1 MPQYNGLQGLVQALG
16 RQKRGRK
23 AKQNMDRLSTTF
35 SKRRGLIIFIA
46 FAVIALVYLQLSS
59 KPRLIT
65 EVDSVKEIT
74 KSELTNKVRPV
85 ITSPETAAQGTVS
98 TPSETVETIPET
110 VSTSAPET
118 LSTSPE
124 TVILS
129 KLAGTTS
136 ESAGS
141 SRTAATDKYSASV
154 TTKPVATIYTEPV
167 HARGWDSG
175 SFCDDLLHN
184 TFSHLVPVCTTDH
197 NEQSAII
204 CKRTLKSTR
213 MIECSMRNVLIRPKK
228 LNGIISGHVVNSEG
242 VELLENDLVSCKSPN
257 MQEVYRT
264 TESNDH
270 TTRMVEE
277 SLRRP
282 PSLKRSDCQ
291 RWISEPTF
299 LFLGVNVHVYFE
311 FITWYN
317 VYKSIL
323 DQGNIGPYKV
333 IRVASG
339 NFQYLFSDYEKLLF
353 PGIEFVQNMTEESVC
368 FEKLI
373 LPPRGFS
380 SLIFRCKMEHNI
392 RSQCLKCNGK
402 GRPGTAI
409 RSFRTQALK
418 ACSLDDSIPIAGYRN
433 PKRIVIIL
441 RKQYE
446 RYPGDKP
453 GNFQR
458 VVSNSDQLIAE
469 IKSRFKVDVVSFHG
483 EDLSVCEQ
491 IRIVHDADIF
501 IGVHGAGLVHAW
513 WLQDNALLFEIEPSN
528 QSGNPT
534 FRLLTTLA
542 GINYKSFRIPSLSVN
557 VKKFVDTL
565 DATIQ
570 HGI

>member
-1 MPQYNGLQGLVQALG
+1 MDSSSGYKPYL
-16 RQKRGRK
+16 KRGFVVLFIACVVIAAVYYCNLYFEFSINRYLVTGISRK
-23 AKQNMDRLSTTF
+23 DEINQHQPNSDSPDNSTT
-35 SKRRGLIIFIA
+35 
-46 FAVIALVYLQLSS
+46 
-59 KPRLIT
+59 
-65 EVDSVKEIT
+65 
-74 KSELTNKVRPV
+74 VRP
-85 ITSPETAAQGTVS
+85 
-98 TPSETVETIPET
+98 PET
-110 VSTSAPET
+110 VTSSKTPESVTGSRTPET
-118 LSTSPE
+118 DT
-124 TVILS
+124 
-129 KLAGTTS
+129 ATTR
-136 ESAGS
+136 G
-141 SRTAATDKYSASV
+141 V
-154 TTKPVATIYTEPV
+154 TTGTEPV
-167 HARGWDSG
+167 QTRGWDSG

-228 LNGIISGHVVNSEG
+228 LFNGMISGHVVNSEG

-257 MQEVYRT
+257 IQEVYKT

-270 TTRMVEE
+270 TRCMVEE

-333 IRVASG
+333 IRVASA
-339 NFQYLFSDYEKLLF
+339 NFQYLFGDYEKLLF
-353 PGIEFVQNMTEESVC
+353 PGIEFVQNMTEELVC
-368 FEKLI
+368 FERLI
-373 LPPRGFS
+373 LPPRGFA
-380 SLIFRCKMEHNI
+380 SLLFRCKMEGNI
-392 RSQCLKCNGK
+392 RSQCFKCNGK

-441 RKQYE
+441 RKQYK
-446 RYPGDKP
+446 RHPSDKP
-453 GNFQR
+453 GNFNR
-458 VVSNSDQLIAE
+458 VLSNSDQLIAE
-469 IKSRFKVDVVSFHG
+469 IKSKFKVDVVSFHG
-483 EDLSVCEQ
+483 EDLPVCEQ

-513 WLQDNALLFEIEPSN
+513 WLRDNALLFEIVPSD

-534 FRLLTTLA
+534 FKMLTTLA
-542 GINYKSFRIPSLSVN
+542 GLNYKGFRIPHPSMGRISLDI
-557 VKKFVDTL
+557 KKFLDTL
-565 DATIQ
+565 NTTIQ

>member
-1 MPQYNGLQGLVQALG
+1 
-16 RQKRGRK
+16 
-23 AKQNMDRLSTTF
+23 MDHFSTTF
-35 SKRRGLIIFIA
+35 SKRRGLITIFIA
-46 FAVIALVYLQLSS
+46 CVVIALVYVQLSS
-59 KPRLIT
+59 NPRLIT
-65 EVDSVKEIT
+65 ETSGKEIT
-74 KSELTNKVRPV
+74 KTNPSELNKVVKSPETIV
-85 ITSPETAAQGTVS
+85 TSPESVRESVSTSPGTVS
-98 TPSETVETIPET
+98 TSSESTTEIVSASSETPTIL
-110 VSTSAPET
+110 A
-118 LSTSPE
+118 
-124 TVILS
+124 
-129 KLAGTTS
+129 KLAGTTLKS
-136 ESAGS
+136 TGS
-141 SRTAATDKYSASV
+141 SRTAATDKYSATVV
-154 TTKPVATIYTEPV
+154 TEPVATINTESETEPV

-228 LNGIISGHVVNSEG
+228 LFNGIISNKVVNSEG

-257 MQEVYRT
+257 IQEVYRT

-270 TTRMVEE
+270 TRRMVEE

-339 NFQYLFSDYEKLLF
+339 NIQYLFGDYEKLLF

-380 SLIFRCKMEHNI
+380 SLMFRCKMEYDI
-392 RSQCLKCNGK
+392 RSQCFKCNGK

-433 PKRIVIIL
+433 PKRIVVIV

-453 GNFQR
+453 ESFLR
-458 VVSNSDQLIAE
+458 VLSNNDELIAE

-501 IGVHGAGLVHAW
+501 IGLHGAGLVHAW
-513 WLQDNALLFEIEPSN
+513 WLQDNALLFEIEPSD

-534 FRLLTTLA
+534 FRMLTTLA
-542 GINYKSFRIPSLSVN
+542 GLNYKSFRISQPSSRPISVD
-557 VKKFVDTL
+557 VKKFADAL

>member
-1 MPQYNGLQGLVQALG
+1 MDLSSDRKINL
-16 RQKRGRK
+16 KRGFVV
-23 AKQNMDRLSTTF
+23 T
-35 SKRRGLIIFIA
+35 FIA
-46 FAVIALVYLQLSS
+46 SVVVAIVYYLSVYFHFSSNLPLVTEDSREVAVVTKINSPQLSS
-59 KPRLIT
+59 NG
-65 EVDSVKEIT
+65 SVNSST
-74 KSELTNKVRPV
+74 VGPPV
-85 ITSPETAAQGTVS
+85 
-98 TPSETVETIPET
+98 
-110 VSTSAPET
+110 
-118 LSTSPE
+118 
-124 TVILS
+124 TVIATARGVT
-129 KLAGTTS
+129 AG
-136 ESAGS
+136 
-141 SRTAATDKYSASV
+141 
-154 TTKPVATIYTEPV
+154 TEPV
-167 HARGWDSG
+167 QARGWDSG
-175 SFCDDLLHN
+175 FCDDLLHN
-184 TFSHLVPVCTTDH
+184 TFSHLAPVCATDN

-204 CKRTLKSTR
+204 CKRTLSPTP

-228 LNGIISGHVVNSEG
+228 LFNGIISGHVVNSEG

-257 MQEVYRT
+257 IQEVYKT

-270 TTRMVEE
+270 TRHMIKE

-282 PSLKRSDCQ
+282 PSSKPSDCQ

-323 DQGNIGPYKV
+323 DQGNIGSYKV

-339 NFQYLFSDYEKLLF
+339 NFQYLFGDYEKLLF

-373 LPPRGFS
+373 LPPRGFA
-380 SLIFRCKMEHNI
+380 SLIFRCKMERQI
-392 RSQCLKCNGK
+392 RSQCFKCNGK

-418 ACSLDDSIPIAGYRN
+418 ACSLDDSIPIAGYQN
-433 PKRIVIIL
+433 PKRVVIIL
-441 RKQYE
+441 RKQYK
-446 RYPGDKP
+446 RHPSDKP
-453 GNFQR
+453 ERFNR
-458 VVSNSDQLIAE
+458 MLSNSDQLIAE
-469 IKSRFKVDVVSFHG
+469 IKSRFKVDVVTFHG

-513 WLQDNALLFEIEPSN
+513 WLQDNALLFEIEPSD

-534 FRLLTTLA
+534 FRMLTTLA
-542 GINYKSFRIPSLSVN
+542 GINYKSFRISQRSRSQISVD
-557 VKKFVDTL
+557 VKKLVDTL